1 MEETTYQPEAVPS
14 AESQPTPPIKSKKSD
29 VWEFVRFAATVIVV
43 VVGVRMFI
51 AQPFVVSGTSMVPT
65 FENKDY
71 LIIDEI
77 SYRFQEPERGDV
89 IVFHPPVDS
98 ATYYVKRIIGVPGD
112 TVSITHSVVSI
123 TNAEH
128 PDGMT
133 LTEPYITQDAE
144 HSNYSVT
151 VPEGQYFTMGDNRP
165 ASFDSRKWGLLP
177 KEKIIGRVFLRLYP
191 FSQIGVFPGK
201 VEIN

>member
-14 AESQPTPPIKSKKSD
+14 IESQPTPPAKSKKSD

-77 SYRFQEPERGDV
+77 SYRFNKPERGDV

-112 TVSITHSVVSI
+112 TVSITQSVVSI

-133 LTEPYITQDAE
+133 LTEPYITPDAE

-177 KEKIIGRVFLRLYP
+177 EEKIIGRVFLRLYP
-191 FSQIGVFPGK
+191 FSEIGVFPGK

>member
-1 MEETTYQPEAVPS
+1 MEETTNQQEPVQSTAP
-14 AESQPTPPIKSKKSD
+14 QPTTPPKSKKSD
-29 VWEFVRFAATVIVV
+29 VWEFVRFAATVIIV

-65 FENKDY
+65 FESRDY

-98 ATYYVKRIIGVPGD
+98 TTYYVKRIIGVPGD
-112 TVSITHSVVSI
+112 TVTIRDSVVSI

-128 PDGMT
+128 PDGV
-133 LTEPYITQDAE
+133 LLAEPYITKDAPGD
-144 HSNYSVT
+144 NYSVT

-201 VEIN
+201 VVID

>member
-1 MEETTYQPEAVPS
+1 MEENTPTQAVPVLETL
-14 AESQPTPPIKSKKSD
+14 APKKAQKSS
-29 VWEFVRFAATVIVV
+29 VWEFVRFAATVILV
-43 VVGVRMFI
+43 VVGVRMFV

-71 LIIDEI
+71 LIIDEL
-77 SYRFQEPERGDV
+77 SYRFHEPKRGDV

-98 ATYYVKRIIGVPGD
+98 ATYYIKRVIGVPGD
-112 TVSITHSVVSI
+112 TVTIANSVVSI

-128 PDGMT
+128 PDGVVI
-133 LTEPYITQDAE
+133 TEPYITKDLAGD
-144 HSNYSVT
+144 NYSVT
-151 VPEGQYFTMGDNRP
+151 VTDGHYFTMGDNRP

-191 FSQIGVFPGK
+191 FGQIGIFPGAA
-201 VEIN
+201 EIK

>member
-1 MEETTYQPEAVPS
+1 MEETTYQPAAVPPP
-14 AESQPTPPIKSKKSD
+14 ESQPVLPQKSKKSD
-29 VWEFVRFAATVIVV
+29 VWEFVRFAATVIIV

-98 ATYYVKRIIGVPGD
+98 ATYYVKRIIGIPGD
-112 TVSITHSVVSI
+112 TVTIKDSVVSI
-123 TNAEH
+123 TSAEH

-133 LTEPYITQDAE
+133 LTEPYITKDAE
-144 HSNYSVT
+144 HDNYSVT

-177 KEKIIGRVFLRLYP
+177 KKKIIGRVFLRLYP
-191 FSQIGVFPGK
+191 FNQIGVFPGK